1 MFVGYI
7 SVADVELCRPYWFRK
22 VCNGKYFL
30 DFQACRS
37 EGGNL
42 AKFSSYVH
50 LMTIPVHE
58 IRDPPKIPSEY
69 NF

>member
-7 SVADVELCRPYWFRK
+7 SVADVDLCRPYRFRK
-22 VCNGKYFL
+22 VCNAKYFL
-30 DFQACRS
+30 DSHACRS

-42 AKFSSYVH
+42 AKTSSYVR
-50 LMTIPVHE
+50 LMTIPVDE
-58 IRDPPKIPSEY
+58 IRDPHKIHSEY